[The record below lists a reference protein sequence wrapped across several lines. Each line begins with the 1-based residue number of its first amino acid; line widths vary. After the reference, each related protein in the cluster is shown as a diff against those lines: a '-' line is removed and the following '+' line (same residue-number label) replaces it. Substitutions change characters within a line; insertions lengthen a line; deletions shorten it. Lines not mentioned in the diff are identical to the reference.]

1 MGLDFSFFREEAQ
14 PTQTRTESGQI
25 SMADTKAIQTHAQNL
40 NAVESPLAPLN
51 QTPPKQPQEQA
62 PALKVQQQLNTHYED
77 EAQRV
82 YRTYQENIRKAGG
95 LRSELLKGAQAGESC
110 YSLLLKACKCIS
122 LMTSDSVLYSS
133 MESVITSVYG
143 HGLLEPQPLE
153 IELAQLRTRL
163 DTLRASEQ
171 REQTPEVRERI
182 ADSIKAH
189 EKKAAELERLI
200 DRQG

>member
-1 MGLDFSFFREEAQ
+1 MGLDFSFFREEAT
-14 PTQTRTESGQI
+14 PAPAHTDSGQN
-25 SMADTKAIQTHAQNL
+25 STADGKAIQKPTQNS
-40 NAVESPLAPLN
+40 NAVQSPLGTLKTI
-51 QTPPKQPQEQA
+51 QPKTEEQA
-62 PALKVQQQLNTHYED
+62 PALKIQNEYASHYEA

-122 LMTSDSVLYSS
+122 FMTSDTVLAST
-133 MESVITSVYG
+133 MESIITSVYG

-153 IELAQLRTRL
+153 IELAQLRARL

-171 REQTPEVRERI
+171 REQTPEARERI

>member
-14 PTQTRTESGQI
+14 PTQTRTESGQN
-25 SMADTKAIQTHAQNL
+25 STADTKVIQTHVENL

-82 YRTYQENIRKAGG
+82 YKTYQENIRKAGG

-122 LMTSDSVLYSS
+122 FMTSDTVLAST
-133 MESVITSVYG
+133 MESIITSVYG

-171 REQTPEVRERI
+171 REQTPEARERI

>member
-14 PTQTRTESGQI
+14 PTQTRTESGQN
-25 SMADTKAIQTHAQNL
+25 STADTKAIQTHVENL

-51 QTPPKQPQEQA
+51 QTPPKQPQERA

-82 YRTYQENIRKAGG
+82 YKTYQENIRKAGG

-122 LMTSDSVLYSS
+122 FMTSDTVLAST
-133 MESVITSVYG
+133 MESIITSVYG

-163 DTLRASEQ
+163 DTLKASEQ
-171 REQTPEVRERI
+171 REQTPEARERI

>member
-1 MGLDFSFFREEAQ
+1 M
-14 PTQTRTESGQI
+14 
-25 SMADTKAIQTHAQNL
+25 KIQNEYA
-40 NAVESPLAPLN
+40 S
-51 QTPPKQPQEQA
+51 
-62 PALKVQQQLNTHYED
+62 HYEA

-153 IELAQLRTRL
+153 IELAQIRERL
-163 DTLRASEQ
+163 AVLRASQQ
-171 REQTPEVRERI
+171 RETVPEAQERI
-182 ADSIKAH
+182 SDSIKAH
-189 EKKAAELERLI
+189 ERKAAELERLI

>member
-1 MGLDFSFFREEAQ
+1 
-14 PTQTRTESGQI
+14 
-25 SMADTKAIQTHAQNL
+25 
-40 NAVESPLAPLN
+40 
-51 QTPPKQPQEQA
+51 
-62 PALKVQQQLNTHYED
+62 
-77 EAQRV
+77 
-82 YRTYQENIRKAGG
+82 
-95 LRSELLKGAQAGESC
+95 
-110 YSLLLKACKCIS
+110 
-122 LMTSDSVLYSS
+122 MTSDTVLAST
-133 MESVITSVYG
+133 MESIITSVYG

-171 REQTPEVRERI
+171 REQTPEARERI

>member
-1 MGLDFSFFREEAQ
+1 MGLDFSFFREEAT
-14 PTQTRTESGQI
+14 PAPVRTDSGQN
-25 SMADTKAIQTHAQNL
+25 STADDKAIQKPIQNS
-40 NAVESPLAPLN
+40 NAVQSTPDPLKAI
-51 QTPPKQPQEQA
+51 QSKVKEQA
-62 PALKVQQQLNTHYED
+62 PALKIQNEYASHCEA

-122 LMTSDSVLYSS
+122 LMTSDGVLYSS
-133 MESVITSVYG
+133 MESIITSVYG

-153 IELAQLRTRL
+153 IELAQIRERL
-163 DTLRASEQ
+163 ATLRASQQ
-171 REQTPEVRERI
+171 RETVPEAQERI
-182 ADSIKAH
+182 SDSIKAH
-189 EKKAAELERLI
+189 ERKAVELEWLI

>member
-14 PTQTRTESGQI
+14 PTQTRTESGQN
-25 SMADTKAIQTHAQNL
+25 STADTKAIQTHVENL

-82 YRTYQENIRKAGG
+82 YKTYQENIRKAGG

-153 IELAQLRTRL
+153 IELAQIRERL
-163 DTLRASEQ
+163 ATLRASQQ
-171 REQTPEVRERI
+171 RETVPEAQERI
-182 ADSIKAH
+182 SDSIKAH
-189 EKKAAELERLI
+189 ERKAAELEWLI